1 MNSHYVSIGET
12 ENVMRTCDLVRNS
25 ENPIY
30 LDSCALQNSSKKL
43 GYLVFSSELIT
54 LVSHRKELQRVSS
67 VSPLLCRRANAR
79 YVSFLTLYSGQFT
92 LSSA

>member
-1 MNSHYVSIGET
+1 MNSHYVSIGGT
-12 ENVMRTCDLVRNS
+12 EKVMRTCDRVHNS

-43 GYLVFSSELIT
+43 GYLVFSS
-54 LVSHRKELQRVSS
+54 ELQRVSS